1 MSTRAASRA
10 ISIRLALLGLLYY
23 SCIFLI
29 KASMFACS
37 WSRQPSFLG
46 LSYKTLL
53 ALAQTFGYAAGK
65 VPSLLYSPKLP
76 PQRLRGALVAVV
88 LIAGG
93 NVLLSCITPAS
104 MSLLLVF
111 HACVWLAPTWS
122 LLQRF
127 FEGRRD
133 TEAIVA
139 LVSFS
144 YIGCSGLCK
153 GLAVDLVTL
162 AGFSESEAVAT
173 CAIIG
178 MVVGVMA
185 AYGVAAQ
192 PPPSADDVAKRGRRK
207 PMVNYSAELGAFLS
221 DNFGVSASAHK
232 LAACALSA
240 HCNATL

>member
-104 MSLLLVF
+104 MSLFLVF

-139 LVSFS
+139 LVSFF
-144 YIGCSGLCK
+144 
-153 GLAVDLVTL
+153 TL
-162 AGFSESEAVAT
+162 GA
-173 CAIIG
+173 
-178 MVVGVMA
+178 A
-185 AYGVAAQ
+185 AYAKAL
-192 PPPSADDVAKRGRRK
+192 PSTSPPSPASASRGRCCVCDHRHGRWRHGR
-207 PMVNYSAELGAFLS
+207 VWRRRAATSFCGRRREARAAEADGQLF
-221 DNFGVSASAHK
+221 
-232 LAACALSA
+232 C
-240 HCNATL
+240 